1 MNEAKL
7 TQTQKSLLKR
17 FTEIG
22 GCVNY
27 VVLDFEPRQ
36 DASAHD
42 LHRQAA
48 IAGLEIIAKR
58 FSAYASKTSADQNI
72 PIGRFFSVKIDFG
85 NARSLTG
92 QRISDRDFLGPGF
105 DYDRKELA
113 KRQSYSEPGGYAYA
127 FSDPPYSLY
136 AYAEKKRVS
145 LPLGISNASPS
156 LCHPLAFKA
165 AIVASRSA
173 TARTGRQLGA
183 GR

>member
-27 VVLDFEPRQ
+27 VVLDYEPRQ

-136 AYAEKKRVS
+136 AYAEKK
-145 LPLGISNASPS
+145 
-156 LCHPLAFKA
+156 
-165 AIVASRSA
+165 
-173 TARTGRQLGA
+173 
-183 GR
+183 